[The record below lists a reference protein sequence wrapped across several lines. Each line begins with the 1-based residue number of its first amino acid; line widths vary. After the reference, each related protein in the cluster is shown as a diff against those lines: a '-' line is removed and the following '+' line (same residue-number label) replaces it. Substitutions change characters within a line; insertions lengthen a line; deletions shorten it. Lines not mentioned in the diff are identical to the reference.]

1 MNNDPELNGKYL
13 GTITKD
19 FAVVATT
26 LREAAAQ
33 LKYRKIDQY
42 PIFPIS
48 KGELPIGE
56 LLIGSYEMGLGW
68 NYYFSFLQEFIDRQ
82 LVAEDRIEA
91 FKATYK
97 DPSEFCCLFVVD
109 GSFVN
114 FMFIPY
120 PDEE

>member
-1 MNNDPELNGKYL
+1 MNNSPELNGKYL

-19 FAVVATT
+19 FVVVSNT

-48 KGELPIGE
+48 KSPLPIGE
-56 LLIGSYEMGLGW
+56 LLIGRHEMDLSW
-68 NYYFSFLQEFIDRQ
+68 NYYFSFLQEFVQRQ
-82 LVAEDRIEA
+82 LVAEDRVEA
-91 FKATYK
+91 FKAAFK

-109 GSFVN
+109 GDFVN